1 MSTIREVAKRA
12 GVAPITVSR
21 VLNNSGYFRPEIKER
36 VESAAAELHYVP
48 NQLARS
54 LRFNRTNTLALI
66 LSDVTNPFWT
76 TVARGVEDAASEHG
90 YTVMLCNTDEN
101 DEKQEQYLSVLLS
114 KRVDGILLVP
124 ARSTPKAVQRI
135 QKQRVQVVVLDRTVP
150 DVEVDIVRCA
160 SADGSYQLTHHLLEL
175 GHRRIAILS
184 GPDSVSVSH
193 ERLAGYKRA
202 FYEANLP
209 IDESLI
215 IHGEFTVERGIHM
228 AQQAMQLNPAPTAL
242 IGMNNFISIGALK
255 ALQNM
260 NLRCPQDI
268 SVASF
273 DDLPNSM
280 MVEPFFTVVAQPAY
294 EIGRTATQLLLNRI
308 ANPHDTPVQSILLPT
323 EFIIRQS
330 TQPLINKP

>member
-21 VLNNSGYFRPEIKER
+21 VLNVPAIFGRDQRNA
-36 VESAAAELHYVP
+36 ESAAAELHYVP

-54 LRFNRTNTLALI
+54 LRFNRTNILALI
-66 LSDVTNPFWT
+66 LSDVTNPFGQT
-76 TVARGVEDAASEHG
+76 LPHAEDAASEHG

-124 ARSTPKAVQRI
+124 ARSTPEAVQRI

-202 FYEANLP
+202 FHEANLP

-215 IHGEFTVERGIHM
+215 IYGEFTVERGIHM
-228 AQQAMQLNPAPTAL
+228 AQQAMLLNPAPTAL
-242 IGMNNFISIGALK
+242 IGMNNFISIGAQSP
-255 ALQNM
+255 QNM

-268 SVASF
+268 LVASF